1 MAILLRG
8 RELMV
13 FMTRAQ
19 MAMWILT
26 KFALLFFIMS
36 LFAIIFIF
44 EQNARSQT
52 CLTQTQRIANGIT
65 NRLSQILDSPVED
78 EQRSFPFE
86 LGLPL
91 GGGDVARYK
100 VNLTNRVTVPGDT
113 VIKGRLI
120 VDVIPAN
127 VKNCIGSGVVSYS
140 GRDVELFSF
149 PERTSTKTLNAF
161 KDKTITLSPSELD
174 EGIRSYYLTMIKCA
188 EKKFNGKKYMFI
200 QDCSQKDFNDCF
212 TFTEGGESDIDA
224 KCGFGNEG

>member
-1 MAILLRG
+1 MMRG
-8 RELMV
+8 
-13 FMTRAQ
+13 Q

-100 VNLTNRVTVPGDT
+100 VNLTNRVTNPEPGDT
-113 VIKGRLI
+113 TIKGRLI

-140 GRDVELFSF
+140 GRNVELFSL

-174 EGIRSYYLTMIKCA
+174 EGIRSYYLTMIKCG
-188 EKKFNGKKYMFI
+188 EKKFNGQKYMFI
-200 QDCSQKDFNDCF
+200 QDCSQKDFNKCF
-212 TFTEGGESDIDA
+212 TFTQDDPESNINA
-224 KCGFGNEG
+224 KCGFGNAD